1 MSKKYGGFT
10 RAEIEEQASH
20 STSAGSNKNFL
31 FLKNPDGALSNT
43 CVKIAWG
50 FSYGSL
56 KDEHGVAEEIPK
68 LHNIG
73 RFENPQ
79 ASRARGSA
87 RQLQYK
93 GTIPRYEV

>member
-10 RAEIEEQASH
+10 RAEIEEQARSH

-56 KDEHGVAEEIPK
+56 NDEHAWLKKFQSCITSAGLKTLK
-68 LHNIG
+68 LPEPVVLLGN
-73 RFENPQ
+73 
-79 ASRARGSA
+79 S
-87 RQLQYK
+87 